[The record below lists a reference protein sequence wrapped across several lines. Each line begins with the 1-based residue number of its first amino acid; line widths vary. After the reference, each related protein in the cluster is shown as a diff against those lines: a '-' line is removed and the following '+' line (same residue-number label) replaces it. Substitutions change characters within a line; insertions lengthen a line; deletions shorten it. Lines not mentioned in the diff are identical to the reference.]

1 MNNKEITIRL
11 KSWGYEDKTSTFK
24 SQEEFDNFMEHCE
37 NIGVSRDIE
46 IVTPV
51 ENSNGEIEY
60 E

>member
-46 IVTPV
+46 VV
-51 ENSNGEIEY
+51 
-60 E
+60 